1 MPQNTRTIPTLENPA
16 ERARGLFT
24 AVLECWAGDCL
35 RLRAKGLDRP
45 SWRTH
50 TAGLDRPLG
59 VRRSAGATS
68 PTRRAA

>member
-1 MPQNTRTIPTLENPA
+1 MPESARAIPTLESPA
-16 ERARGLFT
+16 DRARGLFT
-24 AVLECWAGDCL
+24 AVLESWAGDCL

-59 VRRSAGATS
+59 VRRPTGETT